1 MADAANAT
9 AALPHVGDT
18 SLLGSVLSM
27 AAALSLVLAL
37 IFVGF
42 YLVRRFG
49 PATLTRARGG
59 AAPALLGRLFLGNR
73 QSVAV
78 VRVLDKTLILGVTEQ
93 QISLLGEAET
103 TDAPA
108 QGAGFARVLDEQGRT
123 GSSDDPA

>member
-9 AALPHVGDT
+9 AALPPIPDA

-37 IFVGF
+37 IFLGF

-49 PATLTRARGG
+49 PASLTRARGG

-78 VRVLDKTLILGVTEQ
+78 VRVLGKTLVLGVTEQ
-93 QISLLGEAET
+93 QISLLAEAET

-108 QGAGFARVLDEQGRT
+108 QGAGFSRILDEQGRK
-123 GSSDDPA
+123 SSPDDPA